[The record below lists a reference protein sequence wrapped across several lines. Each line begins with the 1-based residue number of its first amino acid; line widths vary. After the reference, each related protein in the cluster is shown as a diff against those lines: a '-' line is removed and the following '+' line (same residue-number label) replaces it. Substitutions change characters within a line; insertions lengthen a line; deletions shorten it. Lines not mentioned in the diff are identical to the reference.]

1 MIIRNGLVVL
11 EDSVRQTDVRIENGV
26 ISELGD
32 GLAGDDVIDAAGRY
46 VLPGG
51 IDVHTHFC
59 LDVGF
64 AVAQD
69 DFYTGTV
76 AAACGGTTT
85 IVDHP
90 GFGPAGCS
98 LDHQI
103 K

>member
-1 MIIRNGLVVL
+1 M
-11 EDSVRQTDVRIENGV
+11 
-26 ISELGD
+26 
-32 GLAGDDVIDAAGRY
+32 
-46 VLPGG
+46 LPGG

-103 K
+103 KLYHKLAKGNAVIDYGFTA